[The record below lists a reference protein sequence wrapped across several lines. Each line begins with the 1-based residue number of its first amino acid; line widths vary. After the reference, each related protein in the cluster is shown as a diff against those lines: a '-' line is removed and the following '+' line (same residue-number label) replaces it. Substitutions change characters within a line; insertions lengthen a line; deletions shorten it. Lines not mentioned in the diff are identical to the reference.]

1 MTLIYTQKWTTM
13 DENVS
18 NVRIFGYHEY
28 DQSYIPTII
37 FFPVIVVIIVLMCK
51 DLLHTC
57 KNPS

>member
-1 MTLIYTQKWTTM
+1 MTLISTQKWTTM

-18 NVRIFGYHEY
+18 NVRIFGYHDY

-57 KNPS
+57 

>member
-1 MTLIYTQKWTTM
+1 M

-18 NVRIFGYHEY
+18 NVRIFGYRDY

-37 FFPVIVVIIVLMCK
+37 FFSVIVVMIVLMCK

-57 KNPS
+57 

>member
-1 MTLIYTQKWTTM
+1 M

-18 NVRIFGYHEY
+18 NVRIFGYHDY

-51 DLLHTC
+51 DLTYLL
-57 KNPS
+57 KNHHNNG